1 MSRDRSVLR
10 SSATIFAAASLAA
23 CTLWLEPDRSARAP
37 RLDGF
42 GTLAMPITAVQPDAR
57 DLFQRGMLQTYAFND
72 EEAARA
78 FKAALALEPTCAMCA
93 WGVAHALGPNINAPD
108 RGDLSEA
115 RRYIRYAQRHAGAIT
130 PRERALIDA
139 MAARY
144 GNADTPAAAAAAA
157 PICSNAKVQAP
168 PHPLDVVYAEKMDAI
183 ALAYPDDA
191 DVVTLSAEARMIAT
205 RAEWWDRKTG
215 APARGIAEMTAR
227 IEHALAKASEHTGL
241 NHYLIH
247 ALDQSP
253 TPQRA
258 AVAADRLGRL
268 APASPHLLHMPA
280 HIYIRLGR
288 YADAVAVNNAGL
300 AAEVRQAK
308 GLEAQGFKPSGNWD
322 FHNLH
327 FLWFAALM
335 DGRGEGALEQARR
348 LAVMTAAGKSPT
360 AEFVRGLPLL
370 TLVRLERW
378 NAALD
383 EPLPA
388 GENGVAIVLGHYA
401 RGVAMARLERPGEAQ
416 AERSALRRALAA
428 EVLGGKTL
436 MGDDPARDVLGIL
449 AARLDAEL
457 AAAPAEIDA
466 ARAGL
471 DGAIAQ
477 EGALDAIE
485 PPILGAASR
494 LALGDLLLRTRRW
507 PEAEAAY
514 RADLA
519 SQPGNG
525 WALRGL
531 QRALAGQA
539 KAIEAQQVERELAR
553 VWASADAGLAR
564 HGGF

>member
-1 MSRDRSVLR
+1 
-10 SSATIFAAASLAA
+10 
-23 CTLWLEPDRSARAP
+23 
-37 RLDGF
+37 
-42 GTLAMPITAVQPDAR
+42 
-57 DLFQRGMLQTYAFND
+57 
-72 EEAARA
+72 
-78 FKAALALEPTCAMCA
+78 
-93 WGVAHALGPNINAPD
+93 
-108 RGDLSEA
+108 
-115 RRYIRYAQRHAGAIT
+115 
-130 PRERALIDA
+130 
-139 MAARY
+139 
-144 GNADTPAAAAAAA
+144 
-157 PICSNAKVQAP
+157 
-168 PHPLDVVYAEKMDAI
+168 
-183 ALAYPDDA
+183 
-191 DVVTLSAEARMIAT
+191 
-205 RAEWWDRKTG
+205 
-215 APARGIAEMTAR
+215 
-227 IEHALAKASEHTGL
+227 
-241 NHYLIH
+241 
-247 ALDQSP
+247 
-253 TPQRA
+253 
-258 AVAADRLGRL
+258 
-268 APASPHLLHMPA
+268 
-280 HIYIRLGR
+280 
-288 YADAVAVNNAGL
+288 
-300 AAEVRQAK
+300 
-308 GLEAQGFKPSGNWD
+308 
-322 FHNLH
+322 
-327 FLWFAALM
+327 M

-539 KAIEAQQVERELAR
+539 KATEAQQVERELAR